1 MTIEMKAGFEIT
13 EEIQQIALGY
23 DFYTCYI
30 DSYTQMK
37 QAEEKNRSIMDRLNE
52 LGVEKLKK

>member
-1 MTIEMKAGFEIT
+1 MKIEMKAGFEIT
-13 EEIQQIALGY
+13 EKIQKIASGY

-37 QAEEKNRSIMDRLNE
+37 EAEERNEIIMSKLRE
-52 LGVEKLKK
+52 LGVIKLNN